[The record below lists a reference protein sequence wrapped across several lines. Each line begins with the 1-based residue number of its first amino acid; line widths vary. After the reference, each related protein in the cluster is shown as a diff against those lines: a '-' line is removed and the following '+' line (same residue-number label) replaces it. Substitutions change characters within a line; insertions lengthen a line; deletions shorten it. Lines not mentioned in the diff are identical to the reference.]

1 LNKYSSKAQSQVARA
16 SIDAH
21 IRDPTRGTKIVTAI
35 AATPQ
40 PRAAYAGALPDST
53 INVPS
58 LHQPLSEF
66 SMDFQDEIQFQNDPH
81 VETVRHDN
89 QSTSVALHG
98 SGKQKTDMFVIDEQ
112 NGGQQSKRKRAEKKC
127 WKCGQTSCVGRGN
140 KKNCTGQ
147 CQDCGLPHCDGRNSR
162 HPSRSC
168 ATKFQGQS

>member
-1 LNKYSSKAQSQVARA
+1 MNKYSSKAQSQVARA

-66 SMDFQDEIQFQNDPH
+66 SMDFQDEIQFQTIPMWRQFIMTM
-81 VETVRHDN
+81 V
-89 QSTSVALHG
+89 
-98 SGKQKTDMFVIDEQ
+98 M
-112 NGGQQSKRKRAEKKC
+112 
-127 WKCGQTSCVGRGN
+127 GN
-140 KKNCTGQ
+140 PGLE
-147 CQDCGLPHCDGRNSR
+147 CGLDLEVAVHNVAEPVTQPKTRLNAGG
-162 HPSRSC
+162 
-168 ATKFQGQS
+168 T